1 MELDAALGVPLP
13 LSMSTEPEW
22 EWPAVTLDIL
32 EKINQ
37 LHNHLLL
44 HIYKWTI
51 IDSLYLDPRLTIL
64 EATYCWWRYSTSMT
78 SSPEQ

>member
-32 EKINQ
+32 DQIIQFITCYYLQMDPQ
-37 LHNHLLL
+37 L
-44 HIYKWTI
+44 I
-51 IDSLYLDPRLTIL
+51 ICTWIRG
-64 EATYCWWRYSTSMT
+64 
-78 SSPEQ
+78 

>member
-32 EKINQ
+32 HEIIELINCY
-37 LHNHLLL
+37 HKFTNGP
-44 HIYKWTI
+44 I
-51 IDSLYLDPRLTIL
+51 ID
-64 EATYCWWRYSTSMT
+64 
-78 SSPEQ
+78 

>member
-32 EKINQ
+32 DEIIQ
-37 LHNHLLL
+37 LITCYNTNLQMDL
-44 HIYKWTI
+44 
-51 IDSLYLDPRLTIL
+51 
-64 EATYCWWRYSTSMT
+64 
-78 SSPEQ
+78 

>member
-32 EKINQ
+32 DEITQ
-37 LHNHLLL
+37 L
-44 HIYKWTI
+44 IICYYKFTNGPI

>member
-32 EKINQ
+32 DEIIQ

-44 HIYKWTI
+44 QIY
-51 IDSLYLDPRLTIL
+51 
-64 EATYCWWRYSTSMT
+64 
-78 SSPEQ
+78 